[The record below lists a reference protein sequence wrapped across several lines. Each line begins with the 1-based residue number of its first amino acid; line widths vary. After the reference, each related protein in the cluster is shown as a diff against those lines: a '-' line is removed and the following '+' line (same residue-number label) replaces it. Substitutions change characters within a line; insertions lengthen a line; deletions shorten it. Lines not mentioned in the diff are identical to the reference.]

1 MVTQDRPGGINS
13 PMTVAEVEKT
23 AGAPCVPALHGGT
36 PYVKRPPATPAEG
49 FARVAELVNAK
60 SVMPEPSEYRGYA
73 EDSQEL
79 PDMKFSAFV
88 PPRPGPL
95 NRSRP
100 EIWVQPV
107 EPVNPKTLVGR
118 TKVPML
124 TVIPETALVRLA
136 RALQYGAF
144 HAPRKDTTE
153 LGYGPKNWRD
163 QQIEYLTYVDAAMRH
178 LLAAADGE
186 DIDPDTGELQV
197 GHLEE
202 AMASLAILIDARI
215 QGTCIDNRHTLPVF
229 RGVAGQMLRQMRGK

>member
-1 MVTQDRPGGINS
+1 
-13 PMTVAEVEKT
+13 
-23 AGAPCVPALHGGT
+23 VPALHGGT
-36 PYVKRPPATPAEG
+36 PYVKRPPEPKWPVWPSFSDGVE
-49 FARVAELVNAK
+49 RLKDPIDAK
-60 SVMPEPSEYRGYA
+60 PSEYRGYA

-79 PDMKFSAFV
+79 PDMKFVSSA
-88 PPRPGPL
+88 
-95 NRSRP
+95 RP
-100 EIWVQPV
+100 EIWTMRASAGGFLPDDS
-107 EPVNPKTLVGR
+107 PRPDFILNASPPNPKTLVGR

-144 HAPRKDTTE
+144 HAPRKDTPE

-163 QQIEYLTYVDAAMRH
+163 QQIEYMTYVDAAMRH

-186 DIDPDTGELQV
+186 DIDPDTGEMQV

-202 AMASLAILIDARI
+202 AMATLAILIDARI

-229 RGVAGQMLRQMRGK
+229 RGVAGQMLRQMRSE